1 MPYQEVWVDDL
12 ELGDCED
19 DELVDELKS
28 RGFTVY
34 SKDEDVSAPKSTIG
48 ELYTT
53 YQTMPPEFFEKE
65 LKRFFRE
72 NLDVSE
78 Y

>member
-12 ELGDCED
+12 ELGDCDD
-19 DELVDELKS
+19 DELIDELKD
-28 RGFTVY
+28 RGFIVY
-34 SKDEDVSAPKSTIG
+34 SKDENHTLTSTIG

-53 YQTMPPEFFEKE
+53 YLTMSPEFFEKE
-65 LKRFFRE
+65 LKKFFRE
-72 NLDVSE
+72 HLDVSA

>member
-12 ELGDCED
+12 EIGDFDD
-19 DELVDELKS
+19 DELIDELKD
-28 RGFTVY
+28 RGFIVY
-34 SKDEDVSAPKSTIG
+34 SKDENLTSKSTIG

-53 YQTMPPEFFEKE
+53 YQTMSQEFFEKE
-65 LKRFFRE
+65 LKKFFRE
-72 NLDVSE
+72 HLGVSI

>member
-12 ELGDCED
+12 VIED
-19 DELVDELKS
+19 LHSDELIDELKD

-34 SKDEDVSAPKSTIG
+34 GKDENHILTSTIE
-48 ELYTT
+48 ELYTA

-65 LKRFFRE
+65 LKKFFRE
-72 NLDVSE
+72 HLGVNI